1 MTNHSTSGREELD
14 ERVSLT
20 DFAGGDSLD
29 DEGEK
34 RLATSVKNLASGDI
48 QHYLIV
54 GRHKRPETTDSV
66 AKRLGLTLEAMEYG
80 FLNPLGENADYGELI
95 RLVRTEKGS
104 EGILSTGCGNGS
116 Q

>member
-1 MTNHSTSGREELD
+1 MTNHSTSGREEPG

-29 DEGEK
+29 DEREK
-34 RLATSVKNLASGDI
+34 RPATGVKNLASGDS

-54 GRHKRPETTDSV
+54 DRHDSSETTDSV
-66 AKRLGLTLEAMEYG
+66 AKRLGLTLEAMGYG

-104 EGILSTGCGNGS
+104 ERTLSIGCGNGS